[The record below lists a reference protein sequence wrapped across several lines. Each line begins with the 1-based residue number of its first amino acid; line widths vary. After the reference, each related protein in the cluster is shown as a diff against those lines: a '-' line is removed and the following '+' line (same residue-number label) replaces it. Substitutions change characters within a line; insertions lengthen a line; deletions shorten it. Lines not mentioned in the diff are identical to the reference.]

1 MVMKTTGSKKYLQL
15 LLFQVA
21 FLGPVFCG
29 KILVW
34 PTEGSHWLNMNVII
48 QELIHRGHSFT
59 ILVSNATLFIEPRPK
74 ATENFETYNV
84 PFKKDVPES
93 LINGIVDLWLN
104 NRPTILTFWQ
114 FYKEL
119 GRLSVGWQE
128 MNKIMCDA
136 VLTNEELIAR
146 LQRSGFDLLLS
157 DPEVSVLLLLSV
169 LGCGSGGKVLVW
181 PADNSH
187 WLNMEHIL
195 QELVVR
201 GHEVTVL
208 LPSCFLILNPTQ
220 PSPFQFE
227 VIDVPIT
234 KKEMADLV
242 DKILYF
248 FFYEER
254 ELPIWKGAYKI
265 AQKILQMKNITKIIC
280 DGVVKNEALI
290 ERLRAST
297 FDVLLADPLSPS
309 GELVAEKLG
318 IPFVY
323 TFRFSMGNTVERLC
337 GTLPAPPSYVPTTL
351 TSLTDKMNFWQRL
364 KNILNY
370 ALQDFIFHY
379 VLWASW
385 DQYYSEVL
393 ELVLRGHEVT
403 VLVPSSNLL
412 INYQDTSSPFT
423 FEVLQ
428 VPFSQETLDASM
440 EDFLNFWMNE
450 ASNLFPWEIMWT
462 MKEQLEIFTNMSK
475 QTCDTLV
482 MNSHLIAKL
491 QQAKFDVLIADPLS
505 VGGELVAEILEIPF
519 VYSFRFSD
527 GNVVERLC
535 GGLPSPPSY
544 VPASTMG
551 LTHHMSFMERLQ
563 NFLFYICMD
572 LFFMKFW
579 RDEWDRYYSNILGR
593 PTTLCETMGKAEI
606 WLIRTYWDFEFP
618 RPFLPNFEFVGGL
631 HCQPAKPLPKE
642 MEEFVQSSGE
652 HGVIVFTLGSM
663 VHNLSD
669 EKSNVI
675 AKALSQLPQKVLW
688 RYKGKKP
695 ESLGSNTRI
704 YDWIPQNDLIGHP
717 LTKAFITHGGTNGLY
732 EAIYHGIP
740 MVGIPMF
747 ADQHD
752 NIAHMVAKGAAVQ
765 VDFNTMKTQ
774 DLVDALNTVIY
785 NSTYKENALKLSK
798 IQHDQPVKPLDRAV
812 FWIEFVMRHKGAK
825 HLRPAAHHLTWYQY
839 HSLDV
844 LAFLFTCTTTII
856 FILFKCCLRC
866 YRRCTKPESSKAVK
880 LIKIKKL
887 NMEF

>member
-1 MVMKTTGSKKYLQL
+1 M
-15 LLFQVA
+15 A
-21 FLGPVFCG
+21 G
-29 KILVW
+29 K
-34 PTEGSHWLNMNVII
+34 
-48 QELIHRGHSFT
+48 
-59 ILVSNATLFIEPRPK
+59 
-74 ATENFETYNV
+74 
-84 PFKKDVPES
+84 
-93 LINGIVDLWLN
+93 
-104 NRPTILTFWQ
+104 
-114 FYKEL
+114 
-119 GRLSVGWQE
+119 
-128 MNKIMCDA
+128 
-136 VLTNEELIAR
+136 
-146 LQRSGFDLLLS
+146 
-157 DPEVSVLLLLSV
+157 EVTVLLLLAL
-169 LGCGSGGKVLVW
+169 LGLGSGGKVLVW

-208 LPSCFLILNPTQ
+208 LPSCFLILNPKQ

-227 VIDVPIT
+227 VIETPIT
-234 KKEMADLV
+234 KKEMTDLM
-242 DKILYF
+242 DEIFYF

-265 AQKILQMKNITKIIC
+265 ARKMLQMKNITKIIC
-280 DGVVKNEALI
+280 DGVVKNEALM

-297 FDVLLADPLSPS
+297 FDVLLADPLFPS

-351 TSLTDKMNFWQRL
+351 TSLTDRMTFWQRL
-364 KNILNY
+364 KNFLSY

-379 VLWASW
+379 VLWANW

-393 ELVLRGHEVT
+393 G
-403 VLVPSSNLL
+403 
-412 INYQDTSSPFT
+412 
-423 FEVLQ
+423 
-428 VPFSQETLDASM
+428 
-440 EDFLNFWMNE
+440 
-450 ASNLFPWEIMWT
+450 
-462 MKEQLEIFTNMSK
+462 K
-475 QTCDTLV
+475 
-482 MNSHLIAKL
+482 
-491 QQAKFDVLIADPLS
+491 
-505 VGGELVAEILEIPF
+505 
-519 VYSFRFSD
+519 
-527 GNVVERLC
+527 
-535 GGLPSPPSY
+535 
-544 VPASTMG
+544 
-551 LTHHMSFMERLQ
+551 
-563 NFLFYICMD
+563 
-572 LFFMKFW
+572 
-579 RDEWDRYYSNILGR
+579 

-663 VHNLSD
+663 VYNLSD
-669 EKSNVI
+669 ERSNVI

-695 ESLGSNTRI
+695 ETLGSNTRI
-704 YDWIPQNDLIGHP
+704 FDWIPQNDLLGHP

-774 DLVDALNTVIY
+774 DLVDALNAVIY

-798 IQHDQPVKPLDRAV
+798 IQHDQPIKPLDRAV

-844 LAFLFTCTTTII
+844 LAFLFTCAATIV
-856 FILFKCCLRC
+856 FILFKCCLC
-866 YRRCTKPESSKAVK
+866 CCRRCGRIA
-880 LIKIKKL
+880 KKKK
-887 NMEF
+887 E

>member
-1 MVMKTTGSKKYLQL
+1 MAMKTTSSKKYLQL
-15 LLFQVA
+15 LIFQVA
-21 FLGPVFCG
+21 LLGPVFCG

-34 PTEGSHWLNMNVII
+34 PTEGSHWLNMNVMV
-48 QELIHRGHSFT
+48 QELIRRGHSFT
-59 ILVSNATLFIEPRPK
+59 ILVSNTTLFIEPKPK
-74 ATENFETYNV
+74 TTEKFEIYNV
-84 PFKKDVPES
+84 PFDKDLPET
-93 LINGIVDLWLN
+93 LLNGIVDLWLN

-119 GRLSVGWQE
+119 GRLSVGWQK
-128 MNKIMCDA
+128 MNKMMCDA
-136 VLTNEELIAR
+136 VLTNQELMAH
-146 LQRSGFDLLLS
+146 LQGSGFDLLLS
-157 DPEVSVLLLLSV
+157 DAVTPCGELLALKLDIPFVYSLRFSPAFTLERHCGKIPAPPSYTPAALSELTDRMSFGERVKNFVSYHLQDYVFRSYW
-169 LGCGSGGKVLVW
+169 GHWDNYYSKVL
-181 PADNSH
+181 ADNSH

-195 QELVVR
+195 QELVAR

-208 LPSCFLILNPTQ
+208 LPSCFLIVNPTQ

-227 VIDVPIT
+227 VIEVPIT
-234 KKEMADLV
+234 KKEMSDFM
-242 DKILYF
+242 DKMFYF
-248 FFYEER
+248 FFNEDR
-254 ELPIWKGAYKI
+254 KIPIWKSTYKI
-265 AQKILQMKNITKIIC
+265 AQMVLQMKNITKIIC
-280 DGVVKNEALI
+280 DGVVKNEALM
-290 ERLRAST
+290 ERLRASA
-297 FDVLLADPLSPS
+297 FNVLLADPLFPS

-323 TFRFSMGNTVERLC
+323 TFRFSMGNTVERIC

-351 TSLTDKMNFWQRL
+351 TSLTDRMTFWQRL
-364 KNILNY
+364 KNILGY
-370 ALQDFIFHY
+370 ALHDFVFHY
-379 VLWASW
+379 VLWTSW
-385 DQYYSEVL
+385 DQYYSEV
-393 ELVLRGHEVT
+393 
-403 VLVPSSNLL
+403 
-412 INYQDTSSPFT
+412 
-423 FEVLQ
+423 
-428 VPFSQETLDASM
+428 
-440 EDFLNFWMNE
+440 
-450 ASNLFPWEIMWT
+450 
-462 MKEQLEIFTNMSK
+462 
-475 QTCDTLV
+475 
-482 MNSHLIAKL
+482 
-491 QQAKFDVLIADPLS
+491 
-505 VGGELVAEILEIPF
+505 
-519 VYSFRFSD
+519 
-527 GNVVERLC
+527 
-535 GGLPSPPSY
+535 
-544 VPASTMG
+544 
-551 LTHHMSFMERLQ
+551 
-563 NFLFYICMD
+563 
-572 LFFMKFW
+572 
-579 RDEWDRYYSNILGR
+579 LGR

-652 HGVIVFTLGSM
+652 HGVIIFTLGSM
-663 VHNLSD
+663 VHSLSD

-695 ESLGSNTRI
+695 ETLGSNTRI
-704 YDWIPQNDLIGHP
+704 FDWIPQNDLLGHP

-752 NIAHMVAKGAAVQ
+752 NLVHMVAKGAAVQ

-844 LAFLFTCTTTII
+844 LAFLFTCTATIV
-856 FILFKCCLRC
+856 FILFKCCLC
-866 YRRCTKPESSKAVK
+866 CCRRCGRIAKR
-880 LIKIKKL
+880 KK
-887 NMEF
+887 E

>member
-1 MVMKTTGSKKYLQL
+1 MAMKTTGSKKYLQL

-21 FLGPVFCG
+21 LLGPVFCG
-29 KILVW
+29 KVLVW
-34 PTEGSHWLNMNVII
+34 PTEGSHWLNMNVMV
-48 QELIHRGHSFT
+48 QELIRRGHSFT
-59 ILVSNATLFIEPRPK
+59 ILVANASLFIEPRPK
-74 ATENFETYNV
+74 TTEKFEIYNV
-84 PFKKDVPES
+84 PYEKDLPEA

-104 NRPTILTFWQ
+104 HRPTILTFWR

-119 GRLSVGWQE
+119 GRLSIGWQE
-128 MNKIMCDA
+128 MNKMMCDA
-136 VLTNEELIAR
+136 VLNNQELMAR
-146 LQRSGFDLLLS
+146 LQGSGFDLLLS
-157 DPEVSVLLLLSV
+157 DAVTPCGELLALKLGIPFVYSLRFSPAFTLERHCGKIPAPPSYTPAALSELTDRMSFGERVKNFVSYHLQDYVFQSYW
-169 LGCGSGGKVLVW
+169 GHWDTYYSKVL
-181 PADNSH
+181 ADNSH
-187 WLNMEHIL
+187 WLNMENIL
-195 QELVVR
+195 QELVAR

-208 LPSCFLILNPTQ
+208 LPSCFLIVNPTK

-227 VIDVPIT
+227 VIEVPIT
-234 KKEMADLV
+234 KKEMTDLM
-242 DKILYF
+242 DKMFYF
-248 FFYEER
+248 FFYEEK
-254 ELPIWKGAYKI
+254 ELPIWKGTYKI
-265 AQKILQMKNITKIIC
+265 VQMMLQMKNINKIIC
-280 DGVVKNEALI
+280 DGVVKNEALM
-290 ERLRAST
+290 ERLRASA
-297 FDVLLADPLSPS
+297 FDLLLADPLFPS

-351 TSLTDKMNFWQRL
+351 TSLTDRMTFWQRL
-364 KNILNY
+364 KNILGY
-370 ALQDFIFHY
+370 ALQDFMFHY
-379 VLWASW
+379 VLWANW
-385 DQYYSEVL
+385 DQYYSEV
-393 ELVLRGHEVT
+393 
-403 VLVPSSNLL
+403 
-412 INYQDTSSPFT
+412 
-423 FEVLQ
+423 
-428 VPFSQETLDASM
+428 
-440 EDFLNFWMNE
+440 
-450 ASNLFPWEIMWT
+450 
-462 MKEQLEIFTNMSK
+462 
-475 QTCDTLV
+475 
-482 MNSHLIAKL
+482 
-491 QQAKFDVLIADPLS
+491 
-505 VGGELVAEILEIPF
+505 
-519 VYSFRFSD
+519 
-527 GNVVERLC
+527 
-535 GGLPSPPSY
+535 
-544 VPASTMG
+544 
-551 LTHHMSFMERLQ
+551 
-563 NFLFYICMD
+563 
-572 LFFMKFW
+572 
-579 RDEWDRYYSNILGR
+579 LGR

-663 VHNLSD
+663 VHSLSD

-695 ESLGSNTRI
+695 ETLGSNTKI
-704 YDWIPQNDLIGHP
+704 FDWIPQNDLLGHP

-752 NIAHMVAKGAAVQ
+752 NLAHMVAKGAAVQ

-774 DLVDALNTVIY
+774 DLVDALKTVIY

-844 LAFLFTCTTTII
+844 LAFLFTCTATIV
-856 FILFKCCLRC
+856 FILFKCCLC
-866 YRRCTKPESSKAVK
+866 CCRRCGRIAKRKTE
-880 LIKIKKL
+880 
-887 NMEF
+887 